1 MRILLLWLLV
11 SVSVVAQQPAGRGAG
26 PAPAYKN
33 LKLLAANSDVPFIM
47 RSFNEA
53 LGVQCTYCHL
63 EEDFAAEGNPKKDM
77 ARKMIGMGRVID
89 TSFPSGNGVFPDG
102 YHEVDCLTC
111 HRGSRWRQR
120 STTTAPTRSVMGR
133 SPRGPESA

>member
-11 SVSVVAQQPAGRGAG
+11 SVSLVAQQPAGRGAG
-26 PAPAYKN
+26 PAPTYKN

-63 EEDFAAEGNPKKDM
+63 EGDYAAEGNPKKEM
-77 ARKMIGMGRVID
+77 ARKMISMGRVID
-89 TSFPSGNGVFPDG
+89 TSFRAATVCFRTGI
-102 YHEVDCLTC
+102 TKWIA
-111 HRGSRWRQR
+111 SR
-120 STTTAPTRSVMGR
+120 AIA
-133 SPRGPESA
+133 EA